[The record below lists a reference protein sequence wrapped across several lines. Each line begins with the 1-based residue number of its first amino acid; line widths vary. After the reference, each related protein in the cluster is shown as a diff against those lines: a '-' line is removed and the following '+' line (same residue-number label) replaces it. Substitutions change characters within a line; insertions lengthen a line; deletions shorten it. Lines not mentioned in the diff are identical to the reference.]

1 MGFQFSREI
10 EPATTPPVEENAF
23 KSPFVVGLPI
33 WQKKYDTKCS
43 RTVWPGYTWSVTP
56 GVDSHNSKA
65 IEALLLVEKI

>member
-23 KSPFVVGLPI
+23 KPPFVVGLPI
-33 WQKKYDTKCS
+33 WLKQCDTKCI
-43 RTVWPGYTWSVTP
+43 RTVWPGYTLYVTP
-56 GVDSHNSKA
+56 GVTSHNRKA